1 MKAILRKLDHI
12 GIAVENLADS
22 IRFFR
27 LLGFEECSSIILDEL
42 QKVQIIFMENHHLK
56 IELVAN
62 NDNSTTVSP
71 WLNVSKIHPYHFAF
85 QVDNFSQAI
94 INLKKS
100 GFKQLGAPAV
110 AVAFNGSLITFM
122 ISKEL
127 FLIELIEKK

>member
-42 QKVQIIFMENHHLK
+42 QKVQIIFMENHLLK

-100 GFKQLGAPAV
+100 GFKQIGEPAV
-110 AVAFNGSLITFM
+110 AVAFNGSLIAFM

-127 FLIELIEKK
+127 FLIEVIEKK